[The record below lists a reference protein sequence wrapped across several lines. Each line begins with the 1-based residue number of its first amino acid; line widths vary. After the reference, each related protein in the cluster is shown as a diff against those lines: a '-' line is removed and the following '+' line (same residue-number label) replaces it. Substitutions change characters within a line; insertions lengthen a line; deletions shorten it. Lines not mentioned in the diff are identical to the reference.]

1 MSNSQVIPIIPAKP
15 PIFTQLQR
23 NMSFF
28 QGQQIVVMKGW
39 EGFADR
45 LQILSHCLHYCLVH
59 KAAICIDWRDYMWGQ
74 ETLDFST
81 YFEIVGIPVVSL
93 STVLDRMKNGATV
106 SPPAWNLENMAT
118 IPNESVHFAQFQST
132 ITNSYG
138 RINAEIIVNNGKGLR
153 MWHIDNLISNIRL
166 KKPIAELISGRLQ
179 NLESPFTAIHLRG
192 TDRLSNL
199 SVENAI
205 KPAID
210 AINLQ
215 PPHVISR
222 MYVLS
227 DMNSMINAWIAKF
240 PQSKQL
246 YSDYEIY
253 KLPSGTQ
260 GTHQLPKE
268 ALEFYKVKKHTM
280 NIDTI
285 TDFLIICF
293 SNWSFGNS
301 KESTFTSLAAFM
313 RQGGKIGISKWLHGY
328 QPITKAFI

>member
-1 MSNSQVIPIIPAKP
+1 MISSQIIPNKAASVP
-15 PIFTQLQR
+15 T
-23 NMSFF
+23 F

-45 LQILSHCLHYCLVH
+45 LQILSHCLHYCLIN

-74 ETLDFST
+74 EELDFCD

-93 STVLDRMKNGATV
+93 SDVLERMKNGATI
-106 SPPAWNLENMAT
+106 SPPAWNLDTMAA

-132 ITNSYG
+132 INNSYT
-138 RINAEIIVNNGKGLR
+138 RINSEIVVNNGKGLR

-166 KKPIAELISGRLQ
+166 KKPIAELISGRLG

-199 SVENAI
+199 PLEAAI

-210 AINLQ
+210 SVNSQ
-215 PPHVISR
+215 PPHVTTR

-227 DMNSMINAWIAKF
+227 DMNSMINLWSSKF
-240 PQSKQL
+240 PQTKKL

-253 KLPSGTQ
+253 KLPNGTQ

-268 ALEFYKVKKHTM
+268 ALEFYGVKKHTM

-293 SNWSFGNS
+293 ANWSFGNS
-301 KESTFTSLAAFM
+301 KESTYTSLATFM
-313 RQGGKIGISKWLHGY
+313 RQGGKIGISKWLHGF
-328 QPITKAFI
+328 QPTNKSFV